1 MSTPVNANFNASVDG
16 VGIPSSLV
24 QLLRWRS
31 ANQHD
36 QVAFIYL
43 PNGEEE
49 ESCLTYGELDYQAQ
63 TIATALQASYQPGT
77 RALLLYP
84 PGLEFIKA
92 FFGCLY
98 AGVIAIP
105 AYPPHPARLN
115 RTLPKLQAITLD
127 AEPAV
132 VLTTS
137 KLLASTDPLFQQSL
151 LFKKKHWLATDS
163 LANETLSEWRVPIRS
178 DDLAFLRYTSGSTAM
193 PKGVMVTH
201 ANLLHNSAYMA
212 HALQHTPESIL
223 VTWLPTFHDMGLIYG
238 ILQPIYSGF
247 KCYVMPPASFIQ
259 RPLRWLQAISRHQAT
274 HSVAPNFAYELCT
287 REITEEQRAG
297 LDLRHWQVAVNGAEP
312 IRIETLE
319 RFALAFAS
327 CGFRRSAFYPGY
339 GLAEATLKV
348 TGGRTTEE
356 FVTCRVDVAALAQH
370 RLVEVDTQENEQV
383 SQTLVSSGRATDGVE
398 LVIVDP
404 ETLVECAIGCVGEI
418 WVRGPSNA
426 QGYWNRIE
434 ETQQTFNAYLSNTEV
449 GPYLRTGDLG
459 FLKEGELFVTG
470 RRKDLIIIAGSN
482 HYPQDIELTAERSH
496 KDLRPASCAAF
507 SIDDAGER
515 LIVAIEVERYHRPD
529 AQNGNHSEE
538 SRRRRVS
545 TSGAKDIV
553 KAIQYAVA
561 EQHELQI
568 HQVVL
573 LKAGSISK
581 TSSGKIQRH
590 VCRKSFLASALD
602 RWDG

>member
-1 MSTPVNANFNASVDG
+1 MSTLVDANFNASVDG

-63 TIATALQASYQPGT
+63 TIATALQASYEPGT

-178 DDLAFLRYTSGSTAM
+178 DDLAFLQYTSGSTAM

-212 HALQHTPESIL
+212 HGFQHTPESIL